1 MATIYNLDVITSF
14 NDTDQLYISQ
24 GEFEDKRIA
33 VSAFVDSVE
42 ESLSVVTLDGDQ
54 EIDGEKTFT
63 EAIVADVTGN
73 LTGDVTGDLTGNADT
88 VTNGVYTTGDQTIGG
103 VKTFSA
109 IPAFNGGESGVS
121 APMTVDSTDV
131 VTNLNADKLDGADL
145 STDEALTDDS
155 DALIPSQQAVK
166 AYVDGK
172 TAASAIIDIVYPV
185 GCFYTQYPDANSS
198 TLATAFPDAYAPTA
212 LFGGTWVKQWDTEG
226 IDFHT
231 ERTSDTGLQTR
242 TDGKQADQMQGFLTS
257 MNFNSSASNG
267 VSKGLRIAG
276 IYNINDLPFAG
287 LVIPTGNAPIAD
299 PANGTPRTGTVTCD
313 SNRLFRIWKRTE

>member
-54 EIDGEKTFT
+54 EIDGVKTFT

-73 LTGDVTGDLTGNADT
+73 LTGNADT

-185 GCFYTQYPDANSS
+185 GCFYTQYPDADDND
-198 TLATAFPDAYAPTA
+198 LDVAFPSSKSPGT
-212 LFGGTWVKQWDTEG
+212 LFGGTWAKQWDTEG

-242 TDGKQADQMQGFLTS
+242 TDGKQADQMQGHKHNVNCVTKDEVNPL
-257 MNFNSSASNG
+257 NSGSYIKLSIHSSVDSG
-267 VSKGLRIAG
+267 V
-276 IYNINDLPFAG
+276 
-287 LVIPTGNAPIAD
+287 PISD
-299 PANGTPRTGTVTCD
+299 GSNGTPRTGTVTCD
-313 SNRLFRIWKRTE
+313 SNRLVRIWKRTE